1 MFPLNLRTEAVEAFV
16 LQARKELDIPDEIFS
31 NSLGVAAPANK
42 RRSSVIEYKHEL
54 QKKINLGKDDCY
66 KVERALADVDANND
80 DTSIASI
87 LIEINQNMRLMAQG
101 LNNIYRRL
109 DGIEGTLDRMEGRLD
124 RMEGRLEN
132 IIPLMLYVRVS
143 ENVRRRNLGLTQ
155 IPIPFVVGEGPQNTD
170 LPAIHSVADIE
181 SLSKP
186 QVKQYLTGYSVAYDA
201 NTVRKELKAT
211 LRDTLGY
218 STPADLRFN
227 FT

>member
-1 MFPLNLRTEAVEAFV
+1 MFPLNLRTEAVEAV
-16 LQARKELDIPDEIFS
+16 ELQAREELDIPDEIFS
-31 NSLGVAAPANK
+31 NNLGVAAPANK

-54 QKKINLGKDDCY
+54 QKKINSGNDDCY
-66 KVERALADVDANND
+66 KVERALADVDVNND
-80 DTSIASI
+80 DTSIARA
-87 LIEINQNMRLMAQG
+87 LIELNQNMRLMAQG

-109 DGIEGTLDRMEGRLD
+109 DGIEGTLGD
-124 RMEGRLEN
+124 
-132 IIPLMLYVRVS
+132 IKPLMLYVRVS
-143 ENVRRRNLGLTQ
+143 ENIRRRNLGLTQ

-201 NTVRKELKAT
+201 NTIRKELKAT

>member
-1 MFPLNLRTEAVEAFV
+1 MFPLNLRTEAVEAV
-16 LQARKELDIPDEIFS
+16 ELQAREELDIPDEIFS
-31 NSLGVAAPANK
+31 NNLGVAAPANK

-54 QKKINLGKDDCY
+54 QKKINLGNDDCY
-66 KVERALADVDANND
+66 KVERALADVDVNND
-80 DTSIASI
+80 DTSIARA

-101 LNNIYRRL
+101 LNNINRRL
-109 DGIEGTLDRMEGRLD
+109 DRMDGRLD
-124 RMEGRLEN
+124 RMEGSLEN

-155 IPIPFVVGEGPQNTD
+155 IPIPFVVCEGPQNTD